1 MIPESSP
8 PAPNSPA
15 FKRSNLATSLGPL
28 MHQLTLRI
36 AALALC
42 CSALATFSQHAKA
55 QEASVSAAV
64 VAERVRAL
72 NPGTH
77 VDSVAASPIAGLYE
91 VVMGK
96 NVAYVEAS
104 GRYALFGHV
113 WDMQERRDLTADRK
127 AALDKVDT
135 ALLPRDLA
143 VRHVRGKGT
152 RVLYSFADPQ
162 CGYCKQLEQAIQEL
176 DDVTVYTFVM
186 PLLGPDSK
194 RLAVA
199 VACAADPAA
208 AWSNLMLKAQ
218 IPTTAPADAAAAC
231 AAKVDAVATLGQKLG
246 ITGTPTLIAA
256 DGRKTAGAMPAAQLS
271 AWLGEVRSAQGV
283 RTGPA
288 VAVMAAPATR
298 PDAATTARA
307 SAKTLA
313 R

>member
-1 MIPESSP
+1 
-8 PAPNSPA
+8 
-15 FKRSNLATSLGPL
+15 
-28 MHQLTLRI
+28 MHQLASPVTALVLLAATLAYSPQAQ
-36 AALALC
+36 AAE
-42 CSALATFSQHAKA
+42 AT
-55 QEASVSAAV
+55 SVSAAV
-64 VAERVRAL
+64 VAERIRAL

-77 VDSVAASPIAGLYE
+77 VDSVAASPISGLFE

-127 AALDKVDT
+127 AALDKVDV

-143 VRHVRGKGT
+143 LRHVRGKGT

-186 PLLGPDSK
+186 PLLGPESK

-199 VACAADPAA
+199 VSCAPDPAA

-218 IPTTAPADAAAAC
+218 MPMPSTAEAGAAC
-231 AAKVDAVATLGQKLG
+231 EAKVDAVASLGQKLG
-246 ITGTPTLIAA
+246 VTGTPTLVAA

-271 AWLGEVRSAQGV
+271 AWLGEVRAAQGG
-283 RTGPA
+283 RTAPS
-288 VAVMAAPATR
+288 VASSTATNAPTSTKNEGAT
-298 PDAATTARA
+298 AARA
-307 SAKTLA
+307 SAKTLP

>member
-1 MIPESSP
+1 
-8 PAPNSPA
+8 
-15 FKRSNLATSLGPL
+15 
-28 MHQLTLRI
+28 MHQFASLPTLAAGFAFLG
-36 AALALC
+36 AALMFSPQAQ
-42 CSALATFSQHAKA
+42 ATES
-55 QEASVSAAV
+55 ASVSAAV
-64 VAERVRAL
+64 VADRIRTL

-77 VDSVAASPIAGLYE
+77 VDSVVASPIAGLFE

-127 AALDKVDT
+127 ATLDKVDA

-143 VRHVRGKGT
+143 LRHVRGKGT
-152 RVLYSFADPQ
+152 RVLYVFADPQ

-176 DDVTVYTFVM
+176 DDVTVHTFVM

-199 VACAADPAA
+199 ISCAADPAA

-218 IPTTAPADAAAAC
+218 MPLPPIAEAGAAC
-231 AAKVDAVATLGQKLG
+231 EAKVDAVANLGQKLG
-246 ITGTPTLIAA
+246 ITGTPTLVAA

-271 AWLGEVRSAQGV
+271 AWLGEVRSAQGSRLV
-283 RTGPA
+283 PS
-288 VAVMAAPATR
+288 VAANTAAGTKG
-298 PDAATTARA
+298 DAAAAARA
-307 SAKTLA
+307 SAKTLP